1 MKLCR
6 GLRLQQGAQAG
17 AIAVLLMAGAVAQNN
32 DPAPAARDN
41 SATESLNQLQS
52 EVHELKEM
60 VQQLKQETAASRV
73 EIIRLRQELKSERT
87 SQASDSAPGND
98 QASQVDVRIG
108 HLEEEQQLLTGK
120 VDEQYQTK
128 VESASKYRV
137 RFSGIAL
144 FNLFSTQGTVDN
156 IDVPELAY
164 RQNGLSSSGSFGGT
178 LRQSIFGFEVFG
190 PQLMGA
196 RTSASMNFDAGGG
209 FPWVSN
215 GVNFGLVRLRTASMR
230 LDWKDTDVVMGQE
243 QLFFQPNSPTSFAS
257 LIVPALSYAG
267 NLWAWTPQVHVEH
280 RFAMTEK
287 STFALQ
293 GGILDALTGEPPAD
307 EYTWYRAPQAGE
319 RSRQPAYAARVAYSH
334 PVSGRNFT
342 IGAAGYYSREN
353 WGYNRDVNGYAALA
367 DWNLPL
373 SQKFDLSGSFYRGQA
388 IGGLSGGIGRSVLF
402 NGPLIDASTSVI
414 PLNTVGG
421 WAQLK
426 YRATTKLELNAA
438 FGQDNPFAADLRAF
452 SEPQSYGDPTL
463 TRNQGVFG
471 NVIYRPRSDILFSL
485 EYRHLKTFSIY
496 DSNSSASQ
504 VNLGMGILFSGA
516 NWQDAQNSRC
526 C

>member
-6 GLRLQQGAQAG
+6 GSRLPHGAQVS
-17 AIAVLLMAGAVAQNN
+17 AIALMLMASAAAQN
-32 DPAPAARDN
+32 AKPAAAANDGTV
-41 SATESLNQLQS
+41 AASLNELKS
-52 EVHELKEM
+52 EVHELRDL
-60 VQQLKQETAASRV
+60 VQQLKQETTASRA
-73 EIIRLRQELKSERT
+73 EITRLRQELESERAEQ
-87 SQASDSAPGND
+87 SSMPPAGSASP
-98 QASQVDVRIG
+98 VDVRIG
-108 HLEEEQQLLTGK
+108 QLEEEQQLLAGK
-120 VDEQYQTK
+120 IDTQYQTK

-164 RQNGLSSSGSFGGT
+164 RQSGLASSGSFGGT

-196 RTSASMNFDAGGG
+196 KTSASINFDAGGG
-209 FPWVSN
+209 FPSVSN

-230 LDWKDTDVVMGQE
+230 LDWKNTDVVVGQE

-257 LIVPALSYAG
+257 LILPALSYSG
-267 NLWAWTPQVHVEH
+267 NLWAWTPQIHVGH
-280 RFAMTEK
+280 RFALTEK
-287 STFALQ
+287 STVTVQ
-293 GGILDALTGEPPAD
+293 GGILDALTGEPPD
-307 EYTWYRAPQAGE
+307 YVYTWYRAPEAGE

-334 PVSGRNFT
+334 PAFGHTFT

-353 WGYNRDVNGYAALA
+353 WGYSRNVNGYAALA
-367 DWNLPL
+367 DWSLPL
-373 SQKFDLSGSFYRGQA
+373 SEKFALSGSFYRGQA
-388 IGGLSGGIGRSVLF
+388 IGGLGGGIGRSVLF
-402 NGPLIDASTSVI
+402 NGPLIDPTTTVI

-426 YRATTKLELNAA
+426 YRATTKLEFNAA
-438 FGQDNPFAADLRAF
+438 FGQDNPFAADMRVLA
-452 SEPQSYGDPTL
+452 EPQSYGDPTI

-471 NVIYRPRSDILFSL
+471 NVIYRPRSDVLFSL

-496 DSNSSASQ
+496 DTNANAGQ
-504 VNLGMGILFSGA
+504 VNLGMGILF
-516 NWQDAQNSRC
+516 
-526 C
+526 